1 MESHQKKRI
10 LTFAKSM
17 SKINKKPSKDLKKC
31 MYDSCEN
38 MPSDKSIK
46 NMRNIYKKTL
56 KKECNEQDEKNLFKC
71 AADFYNKSELKKV
84 EDGLK
89 ECKEK
94 YCSHHAKIMTL
105 NIRKVSLDN
114 NQEKL
119 NRYKCVKEYLE
130 SNDTSSKNKSK
141 FIKKGKF
148 LGKKEFDY
156 ILERKENDLKKVNE
170 HIKFLEKNISKTIK
184 GIVTL
189 EKELSKKSNKKSSKK
204 STKKSSKKSTKK
216 SSKKSSKK

>member
-10 LTFAKSM
+10 LTFAKGIA
-17 SKINKKPSKDLKKC
+17 KINKKPSKDLKKC

-46 NMRNIYKKTL
+46 KIRNIYKNTL
-56 KKECNEQDEKNLFKC
+56 KKECKEQDKNFFKC
-71 AADFYNKSELKKV
+71 AVNFYNKSELKKV

-89 ECKEK
+89 KCKEK
-94 YCSHHAKIMTL
+94 YCSHHTKTIVL
-105 NIRKVSLDN
+105 NISRVSLEN

-170 HIKFLEKNISKTIK
+170 HIKTLEKYMSKTIK
-184 GIVTL
+184 SIVTL

-216 SSKKSSKK
+216 SSKKSIKK